1 MSRWQ
6 SAIIVVALAAS
17 PAAAQDVKTV
27 LANASK
33 AMGTDNLNSVHY
45 YGAAADFQVGQNNNA
60 NFGWPRRNLND
71 YVRVIDFTQ
80 PAMRSSGVTW
90 AAPVTGGPAAQG
102 AFNQAVAANQTG
114 WAQQLEIWVTPWG
127 FLKGAMANASTLRS
141 EKLEGKAYNA
151 VTWSPSQKAPSGA
164 AYRVVGYIDP
174 KTNLVEKVD
183 TWVENAFYG
192 DLHVENIYTNY
203 RDSNGLM
210 FPASIVQKRFGQPT
224 FEMQVLG
231 AKANPSNLTELMTPP
246 ARGGGPGGAGAGRG
260 GGAPGGGAPGGGR
273 GAPGAGAPGAPGAA
287 GAPQGAPGAGGRGGG
302 GQGGPPGGGRGGA
315 PAEPEK
321 LAEGVW
327 RITGNYNALAVEFSD
342 HIVLFEPGPQND
354 ARAAEII
361 ATTRKVI
368 PNKPIRFGVI
378 SHHHLDHTQGLPT
391 VVAEGITIVTPQ
403 VNQAYLTRALS
414 APRTLIE
421 PDALVKSK
429 RKPVVEGFTGDRR
442 VFQDAT
448 RTLEIHVIKGLPHAD
463 GLVVAYLPKE
473 RILVYADMFNLP
485 PADNPV
491 PNPPVVGTGVFAD
504 NIERLKLQPERILSV
519 HNLNPNRLATLDDI
533 YNSLARKRN

>member
-1 MSRWQ
+1 
-6 SAIIVVALAAS
+6 
-17 PAAAQDVKTV
+17 
-27 LANASK
+27 
-33 AMGTDNLNSVHY
+33 
-45 YGAAADFQVGQNNNA
+45 
-60 NFGWPRRNLND
+60 
-71 YVRVIDFTQ
+71 VRVIDFTQ
-80 PAMRSSGVTW
+80 PALRASGVTW

-102 AFNQAVAANQTG
+102 AFNQNIGANQTAWG
-114 WAQQLEIWVTPWG
+114 QQLEIWVTPWG
-127 FLKGAMANASTLRS
+127 FLKGAVANNATMRA
-141 EKLEGKAYNA
+141 ETVDGKRYNA
-151 VTWSPSQKAPSGA
+151 VTWSPSAKAPSGA
-164 AYRVVGYIDP
+164 AYRVVGYVDP
-174 KTNLVEKVD
+174 KSNLVEKVD
-183 TWVENAFYG
+183 TWVEHSFYG
-192 DLHVENIYTNY
+192 DVHVENLYTDY
-203 RDSNGLM
+203 RDSSGLM
-210 FPASIVQKRFGQPT
+210 FPASIVQKRFGRPT

-231 AKANPSNLTELMTPP
+231 AKANPSNLQELMTPP

-260 GGAPGGGAPGGGR
+260 GAAGAAPGGGVPGGVPGGAPGGGR
-273 GAPGAGAPGAPGAA
+273 GGAPGAAAPGA
-287 GAPQGAPGAGGRGGG
+287 GAPQGAPPGGGRGGQG
-302 GQGGPPGGGRGGA
+302 RGGPPGGGRGGA
-315 PAEPEK
+315 APAEPEK
-321 LAEGVW
+321 LADGVW
-327 RITGNYNALAVEFSD
+327 RITGAYNALAVEFSD

-354 ARAAEII
+354 NRAAEII

-368 PNKPIRFGVI
+368 PNKPIRYGVI

-403 VNQAYLTRALS
+403 VNQAYLMRALS

-473 RILVYADMFNLP
+473 RILAYADMFNLP

-533 YNSLARKRN
+533 FNSLGRKRN

>member
-287 GAPQGAPGAGGRGGG
+287 GEVAA
-302 GQGGPPGGGRGGA
+302 
-315 PAEPEK
+315 
-321 LAEGVW
+321 
-327 RITGNYNALAVEFSD
+327 
-342 HIVLFEPGPQND
+342 
-354 ARAAEII
+354 ARADLLEAAVAVRRPSPRSWRRACGGSR
-361 ATTRKVI
+361 ATTTRS
-368 PNKPIRFGVI
+368 PW
-378 SHHHLDHTQGLPT
+378 SS
-391 VVAEGITIVTPQ
+391 AITSCCSSRGHRTMP
-403 VNQAYLTRALS
+403 
-414 APRTLIE
+414 APRRSL
-421 PDALVKSK
+421 P
-429 RKPVVEGFTGDRR
+429 RR
-442 VFQDAT
+442 GRSF
-448 RTLEIHVIKGLPHAD
+448 RTSRSAS
-463 GLVVAYLPKE
+463 A
-473 RILVYADMFNLP
+473 
-485 PADNPV
+485 
-491 PNPPVVGTGVFAD
+491 
-504 NIERLKLQPERILSV
+504 
-519 HNLNPNRLATLDDI
+519 
-533 YNSLARKRN
+533 